1 MQLTKEEEKIISGE
15 SGEALASAYRILL
28 AIGNATEATKLIP
41 IKWDHLSG
49 VNYNTVGDAGVEFL
63 EKFSTEVKVKV
74 KTTLNPMGFDRN
86 KPGDMSDYFVK
97 QQMSII
103 KSYHSMGATPS
114 FTCIPYEIFEI
125 PVKKSAV
132 SFAESSAAIFSNS
145 ILGLLTNKESALSA
159 LASSVTGKAPYSD
172 LRVAELRNP
181 KATIKPDFKLMTEL
195 DYGLLGYFGG
205 KTVKESCVAFD
216 GIEKKPEMIK
226 AKALSA
232 SLGTSGSCGMFTI
245 GDPTKEVISFGK
257 QELNTIKDE
266 LNTAEEGDIITL
278 GSPQLGLN
286 ELNLLSDLVEGKKFT
301 KRCMIFCPRAIHHQ
315 AVQIGITD
323 KIIKAGGEFIC
334 DSCTCLTP
342 LVTRDDVDSVITNSI
357 KCAYYM
363 NHSNKIGTTIKD
375 LRTIIKHYTK

>member
-41 IKWDHLSG
+41 IKWAHLSG

-216 GIEKKPEMIK
+216 GIEKIIARRVNTNAIGFNVNKNEQDAQRSNLLRFITAQDLKSFGLIPELLGRLPVVTHLDPLDAQTLRSILTEPKNSLIK
-226 AKALSA
+226 QYTRLFAFEGIELHVEEAVLDFMVQKALEYKLGARGLRSICEHILTDAMFELPGSGIKKLDVNLEYA
-232 SLGTSGSCGMFTI
+232 SQ
-245 GDPTKEVISFGK
+245 KISK
-257 QELNTIKDE
+257 SK
-266 LNTAEEGDIITL
+266 
-278 GSPQLGLN
+278 
-286 ELNLLSDLVEGKKFT
+286 LSMLKV
-301 KRCMIFCPRAIHHQ
+301 A
-315 AVQIGITD
+315 
-323 KIIKAGGEFIC
+323 
-334 DSCTCLTP
+334 
-342 LVTRDDVDSVITNSI
+342 
-357 KCAYYM
+357 
-363 NHSNKIGTTIKD
+363 
-375 LRTIIKHYTK
+375 

>member
-15 SGEALASAYRILL
+15 SGEVLASAYRILL

-41 IKWDHLSG
+41 IKWAHLSG

-63 EKFSTEVKVKV
+63 EKFSTDVKVKV

-103 KSYHSMGATPS
+103 KSYHSIGATPS

-257 QELNTIKDE
+257 EELNAIKDE

>member
-15 SGEALASAYRILL
+15 SGEVLASAYRILL

-41 IKWDHLSG
+41 IKWAHLSG

-103 KSYHSMGATPS
+103 KSYHSIGATPS

-181 KATIKPDFKLMTEL
+181 KATIRPDFKLMTEL

-257 QELNTIKDE
+257 EELNAIKDE

>member
-41 IKWDHLSG
+41 IKWAHLSG

-125 PVKKSAV
+125 PVKNSAV

>member
-41 IKWDHLSG
+41 IKWAHLSG
-49 VNYNTVGDAGVEFL
+49 VNYNTVGNAGVEFL
-63 EKFSTEVKVKV
+63 EKFSIEVKVKV

>member
-1 MQLTKEEEKIISGE
+1 MQLTKEEEKILSGE

-28 AIGNATEATKLIP
+28 ALGNATEATKLIP
-41 IKWDHLSG
+41 IKWAHLSG
-49 VNYNTVGDAGVEFL
+49 VNYNTVGDAGVDFL
-63 EKFSTEVKVKV
+63 EKFTTEVKVKV

-86 KPGDMSDYFVK
+86 KPVDMSEYFIK

-132 SFAESSAAIFSNS
+132 SFAESNAAIFSNS

-172 LRVAELRNP
+172 LRVDELRNP
-181 KATIKPDFKLMTEL
+181 KVTIKPDFKLMTEL
-195 DYGLLGYFGG
+195 DYGILGYFGG

-232 SLGTSGSCGMFTI
+232 ALGTSGSCGMFTI
-245 GDPTKEVISFGK
+245 GDPTNEVISFGK
-257 QELNTIKDE
+257 EELNTIKDE
-266 LNTAEEGDIITL
+266 LNTAEGGDIITL
-278 GSPQLGLN
+278 GSPQLGLK

-375 LRTIIKHYTK
+375 LKTIIKHYTK

>member
-41 IKWDHLSG
+41 IKWAHLSG
-49 VNYNTVGDAGVEFL
+49 VNYNTMGDAGVELL
-63 EKFSTEVKVKV
+63 EKFSTELKVKV
-74 KTTLNPMGFDRN
+74 KATLNPMGFDRN

-181 KATIKPDFKLMTEL
+181 KATIKPDIKLMTEL

-301 KRCMIFCPRAIHHQ
+301 KRCMIFCPRAIHQQ

>member
-41 IKWDHLSG
+41 IKWAHLSG

-172 LRVAELRNP
+172 LRVAELRIP

-216 GIEKKPEMIK
+216 GIEKKPEMIQ

>member
-41 IKWDHLSG
+41 IKWAHLSG

-266 LNTAEEGDIITL
+266 LNTADEGDIITL

-301 KRCMIFCPRAIHHQ
+301 KRCMIFCPRAIHQQ

-323 KIIKAGGEFIC
+323 KIIKAGGEF
-334 DSCTCLTP
+334 
-342 LVTRDDVDSVITNSI
+342 
-357 KCAYYM
+357 
-363 NHSNKIGTTIKD
+363 
-375 LRTIIKHYTK
+375 

>member
-15 SGEALASAYRILL
+15 SGEVLASAYRILL

-41 IKWDHLSG
+41 IKWAHLSG

-103 KSYHSMGATPS
+103 KSYHSIGATPS

-181 KATIKPDFKLMTEL
+181 IATIRPDFKLMTEL

-257 QELNTIKDE
+257 EELNAIKDE

>member
-15 SGEALASAYRILL
+15 SGETLASAYRILL

-41 IKWDHLSG
+41 IKWAHLSG

-301 KRCMIFCPRAIHHQ
+301 KRCMIFCPRAIHQQ
-315 AVQIGITD
+315 AVQIGITH

>member
-41 IKWDHLSG
+41 IKWAHLSG

-342 LVTRDDVDSVITNSI
+342 LVTRENVDSVITNSI

-363 NHSNKIGTTIKD
+363 NYSNKIGTTIKD
-375 LRTIIKHYTK
+375 LRTIIKHYTN

>member
-41 IKWDHLSG
+41 IKWAHLSG

-181 KATIKPDFKLMTEL
+181 KATIRPDFKLMTEL

-257 QELNTIKDE
+257 EELNAIKDE

>member
-1 MQLTKEEEKIISGE
+1 MQLTKEEEKIISGK

-41 IKWDHLSG
+41 IKWAHLSG

-74 KTTLNPMGFDRN
+74 KTTLNPMGFDRD

-125 PVKKSAV
+125 PVKKSTV